1 LKLDFPMAHDASYS
15 GSAVF
20 QIALLTLGAVLL
32 ILAAWHDVAARIIPN
47 WVCIGVAGLG
57 IVMRATQGQLIGGF
71 VLGAAVFAVAA
82 FCWTRGW
89 MGGGDVKL
97 LAATAIF
104 ISPSHFGDL
113 LLSISMGGGI
123 IALVYIFSR
132 FLLRR
137 RPMSPRPRR
146 LLARILRV
154 EHWRLLRGG
163 SLPYATAIAAGTL
176 FVIVRG

>member
-1 LKLDFPMAHDASYS
+1 MAHDASYS

-20 QIALLTLGAVLL
+20 QIALLAVGAALL
-32 ILAAWHDVAARIIPN
+32 LVAAWHDVAARIIPN
-47 WVCIGVAGLG
+47 WVCLGVAGLG
-57 IVMRATQGQLIGGF
+57 IVMRATQGQLLGGL
-71 VLGAAVFAVAA
+71 VLGSVVFAVAA

-113 LLSISMGGGI
+113 LLSISMAGGI
-123 IALVYIFSR
+123 IALTYIFSR

-137 RPMSPRPRR
+137 MSRPMAPRPRR

-163 SLPYATAIAAGTL
+163 SLPYASAIAAGTL